1 MAGIYVHIPF
11 CKKACHYCNFHF
23 STSLGLKDSLVEAI
37 MKEIDMR
44 HNYLD
49 DKEVNTI
56 YFGGGTPSILS
67 GSQLGEILNRIT
79 KTFKISSTP
88 EITLEANPDDL
99 SKEKIKTFIDI
110 GINRLSIGVQS
121 FHEEDL
127 QWMNRSHNNKQSVE
141 CIALSQETGI
151 ENISIDLIFGSPTTT
166 TTKWIANLNKVI
178 ELNIPHLS
186 CYGLTVE
193 KNTALEHM
201 IKSGLTQSPD
211 SIIEAEQFKLCMA
224 YLTENDYSHY
234 EISNYCKDEKYAIH
248 NTNYWSQ
255 IPYLGIGPSAHSYN
269 KESRSWNIAHN
280 KKYIDSINNNILPST
295 KELLTESINY
305 NEYVMTGLRTKWGC
319 SINTIKKMYP
329 KFIDTFQDE
338 CKTLVA
344 QNKIIQKEDSYILT
358 TSGKLVADTII
369 SQLFATEDDL

>member
-23 STSLGLKDSLVEAI
+23 STSLGLKDSLVKAI
-37 MKEIDMR
+37 LKEIDMR
-44 HNYLD
+44 RDYLD
-49 DKEVNTI
+49 NKAVNTI
-56 YFGGGTPSILS
+56 YFGGGTPSILDKR
-67 GSQLGEILNRIT
+67 QLHSIIKAIYKNFEVSD
-79 KTFKISSTP
+79 KA

-99 SKEKIKTFIDI
+99 SKEKIKALLDV

-121 FHEEDL
+121 FHDQDL
-127 QWMNRSHNNKQSVE
+127 KWMNRSHNSQQSLE
-141 CIALSQETGI
+141 CILIAQEQGI

-166 TTKWIANLNKVI
+166 TKEWIANLTKAI

-201 IKSGLTQSPD
+201 ITSGITQPPD
-211 SIIEAEQFKLCMA
+211 STIEAEQFKLCMSLLA
-224 YLTENDYSHY
+224 AER
-234 EISNYCKDEKYAIH
+234 YAIH

-255 IPYLGIGPSAHSYN
+255 ISYLGIGPSAHSYN
-269 KESRSWNIAHN
+269 IESRSWNIAHN

-295 KELLTESINY
+295 IEILTNTINY

-319 SINTIKKMYP
+319 SINTIREKYP
-329 KFIDTFQDE
+329 QFAATFLHE
-338 CKTLVA
+338 CKTLLA
-344 QNKIIQKEDSYILT
+344 QDKLIKKDNQYILT
-358 TSGKLVADTII
+358 DSGKLIADSII
-369 SQLFATEDDL
+369 SQLFVTDENQ